1 MAPGVAG
8 GADSSER
15 LLREAWQAARLRRA
29 FQPVAQPSQRLDFA
43 AAVSVWRAIG
53 EAAAEKLREGR

>member
-15 LLREAWQAARLRRA
+15 LLREAWQAARLRR
-29 FQPVAQPSQRLDFA
+29 
-43 AAVSVWRAIG
+43 
-53 EAAAEKLREGR
+53 